1 MPTTTGWN
9 HKATHHLLFW
19 GWPENPQLPGPL
31 KVFLPT
37 YLGPWLH
44 VEHRPSTTPP
54 QRTLFWHKVAADL
67 SELRSHPYLL
77 VIDYFS
83 HYVEVA
89 KLSHN
94 TSLMWQHTFSQCLQD
109 VVALNNSS
117 LTMGRNFHQPHFPKD
132 WISSHPY
139 SPLYPQAKDE
149 VQRAVQTV
157 KNLLKKTSKHWWHTV
172 HSPIPAAQRCFQST
186 EKCPSS
192 FRSTKKA

>member
-109 VVALNNSS
+109 LVSLNNSS

-139 SPLYPQAKDE
+139 QP
-149 VQRAVQTV
+149 
-157 KNLLKKTSKHWWHTV
+157 
-172 HSPIPAAQRCFQST
+172 PIPASKRWGST
-186 EKCPSS
+186 RGSNREE
-192 FRSTKKA
+192 ST